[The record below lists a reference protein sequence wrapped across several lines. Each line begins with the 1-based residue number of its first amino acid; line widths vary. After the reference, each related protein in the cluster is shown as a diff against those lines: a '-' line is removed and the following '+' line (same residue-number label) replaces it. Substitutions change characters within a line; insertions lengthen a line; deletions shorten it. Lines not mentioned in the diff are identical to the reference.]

1 MEKVTEIVQK
11 ALHREDMQL
20 RDIPQIDLY
29 MDQVLTLFSQH
40 GGDNMLTKTMINN
53 YRKEEI
59 IRPLA
64 GKKYTKNH
72 IIQMLLIYNLK
83 SVLSISQIG
92 QVLGECYG
100 ALESDNALQMAY
112 SEFLERAPQ
121 LEETTAGLLCDLIPQ
136 ETLDD
141 SGDLLAAVLV
151 LSRLSQQVQ
160 DVAAALVEQHFAAE
174 K

>member
-53 YRKEEI
+53 YRKEDI

-72 IIQMLLIYNLK
+72 IIQMLLIYFGG
-83 SVLSISQIG
+83 SMFRV
-92 QVLGECYG
+92 
-100 ALESDNALQMAY
+100 
-112 SEFLERAPQ
+112 
-121 LEETTAGLLCDLIPQ
+121 AGLQFKELVSIL
-136 ETLDD
+136 
-141 SGDLLAAVLV
+141 LLALTVVPVDMLRKLLV
-151 LSRLSQQVQ
+151 R
-160 DVAAALVEQHFAAE
+160 AARRRSARN
-174 K
+174 